1 MYQLVLASKSPRRKE
16 ILKNA
21 NLSFH
26 TFSIEISENLSENM
40 SLDDAL
46 QELSR
51 RKASAVIEKYARLW
65 SNPTIVLS
73 ADTVVCI
80 DNLVLG
86 KPIDRKQAKEHLTRL
101 SSRTH
106 HVKTAFCLWNL
117 ATKEVLTDVVTSAV
131 EFKTLSE
138 TEIEAYL
145 DTDEPYD
152 KAGAY
157 GIQGMGRSFVKSYTE
172 SFFNIMGLPIE
183 RITEILNLKS
193 WKITG

>member
-1 MYQLVLASKSPRRKE
+1 MYQLVLASKSPRRQE

-26 TFSIEISENLSENM
+26 TFSSEISENLNENM

-51 RKASAVIEKYARLW
+51 RKASASIEKYASLW
-65 SNPTIVLS
+65 SRPTIVLA
-73 ADTVVCI
+73 ADTIVVLNRDI
-80 DNLVLG
+80 LG
-86 KPIDRKQAKEHLTRL
+86 KPIDRNQAKSFLTRM
-101 SSRTH
+101 SGRTH
-106 HVKTAFCLWNL
+106 EVKTAFCLWNL
-117 ATKEVLTDVVTSAV
+117 NTSEILSDCITSTV
-131 EFKTLSE
+131 EFKKISE
-138 TEIEAYL
+138 AEIDRYL

-157 GIQGMGRSFVKSYTE
+157 GIQGMGRSFVASHTN

-183 RITEILNLKS
+183 RVLEVLQQKKWIIS
-193 WKITG
+193 

>member
-1 MYQLVLASKSPRRKE
+1 MYQLVLASKSPRRQE

-26 TFSIEISENLSENM
+26 TFSSEISENLNENM

-51 RKASAVIEKYARLW
+51 RKASAAIEKYASLW
-65 SNPTIVLS
+65 SRPTIVLA
-73 ADTVVCI
+73 ADTIVVLNR
-80 DNLVLG
+80 DVLG
-86 KPIDRKQAKEHLTRL
+86 KPIDRAEAKNFLSRL
-101 SSRTH
+101 SGRNH
-106 HVKTAFCLWNL
+106 DVKTAFCLWNL
-117 ATKEVLTDVVTSAV
+117 ETNEILSDCITSEV
-131 EFKTLSE
+131 EFKKISDAELE
-138 TEIEAYL
+138 RYL

-157 GIQGMGRSFVKSYTE
+157 GIQGMGRSFVASHTN

-183 RITEILNLKS
+183 RVLEVLQQKKWVIS
-193 WKITG
+193 